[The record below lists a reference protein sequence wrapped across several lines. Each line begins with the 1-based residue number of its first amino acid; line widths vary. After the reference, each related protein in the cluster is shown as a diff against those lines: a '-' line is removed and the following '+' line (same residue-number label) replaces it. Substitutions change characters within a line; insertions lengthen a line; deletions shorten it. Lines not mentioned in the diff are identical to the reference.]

1 MVHLRGRVGAGSGKT
16 HLSAVS
22 PDRSPVPAAWLPTPW
37 SVRPRLPALKY
48 SSNAPGPL
56 QEAVRDGKPIQ
67 GTGITGELFCLVF
80 QLFFKDALARFITTI
95 VAGKVRLAFPLLHAI
110 DPAGKIAAG
119 QGSKSRRLSRTRV
132 SREKRWP
139 TSRLSLTWPTGL
151 SPSLS
156 IGYWAFP

>member
-1 MVHLRGRVGAGSGKT
+1 M

-22 PDRSPVPAAWLPTPW
+22 PDRSPVPAAW
-37 SVRPRLPALKY
+37 SSDAVVRQAAVACAQVLL
-48 SSNAPGPL
+48 NAPGPL

-139 TSRLSLTWPTGL
+139 TGRLSLTWPTGL